1 MTRVFIA
8 LLLVAAACSA
18 AAAQSA
24 TATSGTSAPIPG
36 APSSAPASGGQ
47 QKAVIAP
54 AVRGGE
60 KGLTV
65 GEGAADKPIEV
76 KRQK

>member
-36 APSSAPASGGQ
+36 APSSGPASGGQ
-47 QKAVIAP
+47 QKAVIPP